1 MKKILVLFPKDWD
14 RLELSRPEYA
24 GRYRFEYAG
33 FDIFRFPEN
42 ARLLNFDVFRF
53 VNDVVA
59 RYRRERIDGVFS
71 NNEYFGALVAAVVA
85 EKLGLP
91 GNDPRVVLTAQHK
104 FYARRRFAEIAPEAS
119 PRFAAFPYSVRSRA
133 DFPFEF
139 PCFVKP
145 VKATYS
151 VLARRVDSFEELR
164 RHLSFWPLEKYIIKR
179 LVKPFNDLLPW
190 YTDYSI
196 DAHHM
201 LAEELLEG
209 QQVNL
214 DGYVHGGQ
222 VRLLGV
228 IDENMYPGTTAFR
241 SFEYPSRVP
250 AEVQARMAALAEK
263 VLAGIGYRHGF
274 FNMEMAWEPDSGRL
288 RIIEINPRMASQLA
302 YLYEWVDGVSP
313 YHMLLELAAG
323 EAPRLER
330 HAPRFRAA
338 ASFALRKFDG
348 KPLIADPTPEQLD
361 RVRREYPE
369 ARLMLYLKRGGSLAR
384 EMKWL
389 GSYRYAVVNL
399 GGGSSDDLHQ
409 RFHALRRQLFQEP
422 DFAAG
427 LSVPAPSAARR

>member
-14 RLELSRPEYA
+14 RLEFSRPEYA
-24 GRYRFEYAG
+24 GRYQFEFAG

-59 RYRRERIDGVFS
+59 RYRRSRIDGVFS

-119 PRFAAFPYSVRSRA
+119 PRFAAFPYSVRSR
-133 DFPFEF
+133 DQFPFEF

-151 VLARRVDSFEELR
+151 VLARRVDTFDELR
-164 RHLSFWPLEKYIIKR
+164 RHLSFWPLEKYVIKR

-214 DGYVHGGQ
+214 DGYVHRGR
-222 VRLLGV
+222 VRVLGV

-250 AEVQARMAALAEK
+250 AEVQARMAALAGR
-263 VLAGIGYRHGF
+263 VLDGIGYRHGF
-274 FNMEMAWEPDSGRL
+274 FNMEMAWEPESGRL
-288 RIIEINPRMASQLA
+288 RLIEINPRMASQLA
-302 YLYEWVDGVSP
+302 YLYEWVDGMSP

-348 KPLIADPTPEQLD
+348 KPLAADPTPEQLD

-399 GGGSSDDLHQ
+399 GAGSSDDLHQ
-409 RFHALRRQLFQEP
+409 RFHALRRQLFQES